1 MHFKLIDIRLK
12 KCFFSLNEEILA
24 EDREFTIK
32 RELSIGLA
40 RDEKNK
46 NLIKVAVQ
54 VKNED
59 KESPFNFDLVYEGL
73 FKFESTEKIPDDEI
87 EKIGII
93 NCAAI
98 IFPYVREHLAD
109 LTRRSGLP
117 AFHLPPVN
125 FVKVY
130 EGQLYP
136 SKN

>member
-12 KCFFSLNEEILA
+12 KSFFSLNEEILA
-24 EDREFTIK
+24 EDKEFTIK
-32 RELSIGLA
+32 KELRVGLD
-40 RDEKNK
+40 RDEKDK

-59 KESPFNFDLVYEGL
+59 KESPFNFDLIYEGF
-73 FKFESTEKIPDDEI
+73 FKFESTEEIPDEKI

-98 IFPYVREHLAD
+98 IFPYLREHLAD

-117 AFHLPPVN
+117 AFHLPPIN

-130 EGQLYP
+130 ESQV
-136 SKN
+136 KKWF